1 MTSHNFEDASEEFL
15 ELKLDLERLLR
26 DKLPYAQ
33 SILDIAVSF
42 SLSHTLSLPH
52 YLKIFTVVNNL
63 YTVYLC
69 YNYININI
77 EK

>member
-15 ELKLDLERLLR
+15 ELKLDIERLLR

-42 SLSHTLSLPH
+42 SLSHTLSLHH

-69 YNYININI
+69 YTYININI